1 MDTLAEREY
10 NSCISE
16 ALEIIENILLLGDC
30 EQRSI
35 IGLRFSELSQYT
47 EEKEKYI
54 EEKRPFF
61 RKLEDLLEAGEKEP
75 GNKPGKTLLL
85 SRLEEKIML
94 LKLQNA
100 ENMNLLNQI
109 KAFFTRIMT
118 VETGHRRYNDFGRV
132 ATASSKVRSLFD
144 RRV

>member
-1 MDTLAEREY
+1 MDTLVEREY
-10 NSCISE
+10 NTCISE

-35 IGLRFSELSQYT
+35 IGLRFNELSQYT
-47 EEKEKYI
+47 REKEKYI
-54 EEKRPFF
+54 EEKRHFF
-61 RKLEDLLEAGEKEP
+61 SKLEELLAAGSEES

-94 LKLQNA
+94 LKLQNM
-100 ENMNLLNQI
+100 ENMKLLNQI
-109 KAFFTRIMT
+109 KAFFTTIMT
-118 VETGHRRYNDFGRV
+118 VDTEHRRYNDFGRL
-132 ATASSKVRSLFD
+132 ATASSKVRSVFD

>member
-10 NSCISE
+10 NTCVSE

-35 IGLRFSELSQYT
+35 IGLRFGELSQYT
-47 EEKEKYI
+47 KEKEKYI

-61 RKLEDLLEAGEKEP
+61 RKLEKLLEAGEKEP
-75 GNKPGKTLLL
+75 GSKPGKTLLL

-94 LKLQNA
+94 LKLQNG

-109 KAFFTRIMT
+109 KAFFTTIMT
-118 VETGHRRYNDFGRV
+118 VDTEHRRYNDFGRV
-132 ATASSKVRSLFD
+132 ATSSSKVRALFD